1 MRISRA
7 DPEDPTGKRRR
18 HFEISIDSPFT
29 VLDCR
34 ATQANTALPQYC
46 GRDRPNGGQQL
57 HTTCGCPDAQSI
69 SRNASPSSSTG
80 TLATNVSPEN
90 LGLNDPRSSLNRV
103 NSSALPSA
111 PQAAHLQPGAT
122 MSSASALQ
130 RVRNQEGVGGQPQSH
145 TIQHRPMELL
155 RYPSY
160 DPPSFDA
167 DEPPPPMPP
176 GLVTPPPNYDVIVGT
191 PSVDGLADYFARL
204 ADYEDPDHASDV
216 HPAVLGHA
224 NVLGMGNPADSIVL
238 QESPS
243 SDGAE
248 TETEGGDY
256 LSHGMG
262 AAAAADAEDEDSDS
276 DSGDEH
282 PARIHRGGRVNVANP
297 RTPGG
302 RRFPSRSL
310 DLERP
315 AVHLSLAGVMR
326 RGERNS

>member
-46 GRDRPNGGQQL
+46 GRDRSNGGQQL
-57 HTTCGCPDAQSI
+57 QTTCGCPDAQFI
-69 SRNASPSSSTG
+69 SRDGSPSSSTG
-80 TLATNVSPEN
+80 TLAISVSQES
-90 LGLNDPRSSLNRV
+90 LGINDPRSALDRV
-103 NSSALPSA
+103 NSSALPMA
-111 PQAAHLQPGAT
+111 PQAAHLQPGT
-122 MSSASALQ
+122 PTSSASPLQ
-130 RVRNQEGVGGQPQSH
+130 RVRNQEGVGARPQSPVV
-145 TIQHRPMELL
+145 QHRPMELI

-167 DEPPPPMPP
+167 DEPPPPLP
-176 GLVTPPPNYDVIVGT
+176 LDIVTPPPNYDVIIGT
-191 PSVDGLADYFARL
+191 PSVDGLADYFSRL
-204 ADYEDPDHASDV
+204 ADYEDLDHANDV

-224 NVLGMGNPADSIVL
+224 NDLGIGHHANDVMP
-238 QESPS
+238 QESPG

-256 LSHGMG
+256 LVRGRGSP
-262 AAAAADAEDEDSDS
+262 ANAEVEDDSDS
-276 DSGDEH
+276 DSGDDH

-315 AVHLSLAGVMR
+315 AMQLSLAGVIR
-326 RGERNS
+326 RGEQNS